1 MSVKVV
7 DVFHCHCSGY
17 LFIVSGVCSVI
28 LVQFHCKVSI
38 CYVEFLFQIFV
49 QLSIINIRALT
60 KPDMF
65 V

>member
-1 MSVKVV
+1 MCVKVV
-7 DVFHCHCSGY
+7 NVFHCRCSGY
-17 LFIVSGVCSVI
+17 LFIVSDVCSVI
-28 LVQFHCKVSI
+28 LVQFHCKVGI
-38 CYVEFLFQIFV
+38 CYVEFLFQILI